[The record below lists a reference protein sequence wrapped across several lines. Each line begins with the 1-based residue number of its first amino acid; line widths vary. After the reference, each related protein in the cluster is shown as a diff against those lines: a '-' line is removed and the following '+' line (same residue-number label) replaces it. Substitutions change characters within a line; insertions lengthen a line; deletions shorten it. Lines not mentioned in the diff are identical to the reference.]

1 MINIACIGGGTG
13 MAVLLRGLKMAS
25 QLSPFD
31 LSRITAIITMF
42 DDGGSSGKIVEEYG
56 ILPPGDIRNCLV
68 ALSDEDHLLSRLFSH
83 RFEGNGSLGGH
94 SVGNLLL
101 TALTHMNDGD
111 FRKAVYE
118 ASKVLAIKGTI
129 LPSTLQPATLCARLD
144 DGRIIRGESEIR
156 KRTCGTAIDSL
167 FLTPKREG
175 ESNVSA
181 LDECLQ
187 AIQKAHMIVIGPGS
201 LYSSLLPNLLVEGI
215 SEAIVRSPALK
226 VYVCNIMTEAGETDG
241 FGVKAHMAELVR
253 LGRVAPDWAL
263 VNTEKLHEK
272 ALAAYEREGA
282 VQVLPGE
289 DDLATASGCR
299 VMARSLVGEVE
310 IEEREGRK
318 KVSFHD
324 AGKLGRAIMD
334 LAHSAGIYSL
344 KSTDG
349 RRSDVIS
356 GAH

>member
-1 MINIACIGGGTG
+1 
-13 MAVLLRGLKMAS
+13 MAVLLRGLKAAAKS
-25 QLSPFD
+25 SPVD

-68 ALSDEDHLLSRLFSH
+68 ALSDEDQLLSRLFSH

-101 TALTHMNDGD
+101 TALTHMNNGD

-118 ASKVLAIKGTI
+118 AGKVLAVKGTI
-129 LPSTLQPATLCARLD
+129 LPSTLHSATLCARLT
-144 DGRIIRGESEIR
+144 DGRVISGESDIR
-156 KRTCGTAIDSL
+156 KRSCGTEIDSL
-167 FLTPKREG
+167 FLAPKREG
-175 ESNVSA
+175 ESTVKA

-187 AIQKAHMIVIGPGS
+187 AIKKAHMIVIGPGS
-201 LYSSLLPNLLVEGI
+201 LYSSLLPNLLVEGV
-215 SEAIVRSPALK
+215 SEAISQSTAIK

-241 FGVKAHMAELVR
+241 FGVKAHLAELVR
-253 LGRVAPDWAL
+253 LGRVVPDWVL

-289 DDLATASGCR
+289 SDLPQIPGCR
-299 VMARSLVGEVE
+299 IMGRSLVGEVE
-310 IEEREGRK
+310 IEEIEGKK

-324 AGKLGRAIMD
+324 AGKLGGAILE
-334 LAHSAGIYSL
+334 LAHSSTGYSRNI
-344 KSTDG
+344 TNG
-349 RRSDVIS
+349 RRNDVAS